1 MSVDETPQEAAPEK
15 PTVVDVEIQGDRVL
29 AGCDRG
35 DVSVAIEAPVGI
47 SAAELEAA
55 LEGVPGSIERTSK
68 QFTEATMS
76 DNTTEVDRSTEVEET
91 ADDDVGGGA

>member
-15 PTVVDVEIQGDRVL
+15 PAVLDVKVEGDRVL

-35 DVSVAIEAPVGI
+35 DVSVAVEAPTGI

-55 LEGVPGSIERTSK
+55 LEGVPESIERTAER
-68 QFTEATMS
+68 F
-76 DNTTEVDRSTEVEET
+76 D
-91 ADDDVGGGA
+91 GGER